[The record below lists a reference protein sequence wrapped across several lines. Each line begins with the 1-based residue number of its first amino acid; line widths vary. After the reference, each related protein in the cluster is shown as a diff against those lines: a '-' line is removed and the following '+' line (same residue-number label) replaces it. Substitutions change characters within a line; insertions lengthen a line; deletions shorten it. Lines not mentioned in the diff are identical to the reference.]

1 MTQEEKDI
9 LINDLSARLP
19 YGVLV
24 DVEGYWMGPL
34 KGLSFHEG
42 KCIASVGFDAKGN
55 PREFDIA
62 LVKPLLRPWS
72 DLTNEEILE
81 IMEIKLNH
89 SILDYMNAH
98 RLDYRGLIEK
108 DLALKGSAQMYEQF
122 IGWSNK

>member
-24 DVEGYWMGPL
+24 DVEGYGTGPL
-34 KGLSFHEG
+34 KGLSFHRG
-42 KCIASVGFDAKGN
+42 KCIANVGYDSNEN
-55 PREFDIA
+55 PLEFDVT

-98 RLDYRGLIEK
+98 HLDYRGLIEK
-108 DLALKGSAQMYEQF
+108 NLALKGSAQMYEQF